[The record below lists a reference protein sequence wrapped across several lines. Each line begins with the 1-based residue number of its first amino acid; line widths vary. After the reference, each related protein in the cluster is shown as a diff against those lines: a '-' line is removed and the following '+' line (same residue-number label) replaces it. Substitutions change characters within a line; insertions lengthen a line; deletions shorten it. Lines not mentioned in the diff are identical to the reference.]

1 MAIMIFLV
9 LALAV
14 GGTGAGELDDF
25 TNNLA
30 TDLGPLLALFGDD
43 LTKQY
48 LSESTKFV
56 DYIIFAM
63 APVGILTALV
73 SVIRVCG
80 DTSLR
85 AFIGKAQEADGAIEA
100 ELCTSTSRDVC
111 ELFNQAGITRVLGRP
126 RLLEL
131 VYYPDEA
138 KNKKPHMGIHI
149 FRDHLTK
156 DGGDWYEKLR
166 PALYLDTAWRRAKS
180 VLQCPG
186 AARSTTDI
194 EAPKV
199 IENDKKSPMAT
210 VRSITTQDTDP
221 TGQLESSTAKNAS
234 PTSSQKSRAGKVAK
248 NPSLSLNVGIRK
260 LPPWVFYIGAAIGVT
275 LQFGVIAMAGL
286 VSWKAGWTET
296 GISNTT
302 VSASAALAQNKSP
315 LIFIVGTSAMC
326 SGVFL
331 CAVLIGESTWE
342 TTYRRETIYRRET
355 ESPASTR
362 DSAIAE
368 PQTKSPASTGDSV
381 TAEPQ
386 TVRSRLLWLQPGD
399 QVIGDQSFDAYA
411 YFEDPHKP
419 LSEYITSHKDMSVS
433 TRFHLYTWF
442 AVVLA
447 MGGYLAQFIGVRGMS
462 VYVSIAQFGSTV
474 IMTFLRG
481 LLRARRIDKT
491 NNKLAD
497 MQELVVGHELDWL
510 AFKIWNGSP
519 KDGPH
524 VDGTAGDRSLKDGSL
539 KDGSLKNGSPK
550 NGSPKDGSP
559 NGGMDEDYCPLI
571 HVMSDKAPDRF
582 DSEIMKHT
590 GSISGTLEHDKGSQL
605 FLNDLTLI
613 RTRLAHLTGHFLPG
627 TPDLDTFQEWQDNQV
642 KVRTKARQIADAICD
657 AAEVFISPRIVTK
670 SFVLRLRIG
679 KSAADG
685 MPIDTEVVNIALTR
699 AESPGARIWSIDSS
713 KLEAILGLWI
723 WSIKAQAIVKENGIT
738 NAERFPNARF
748 VFVNGSK
755 FASLH
760 RDNAKT
766 WMDAKA
772 RALLVPGTIRLQNSN
787 VLHLSRVWHPHALT
801 GEIAADD
808 PKSRTE
814 HPNIRRFFGGNFHL
828 NGAESSSFESV
839 ESPSFEIAFAET
851 TNDLMTQCAH
861 DIYSILLESLV
872 GHTGIN
878 IGELIMTQ
886 EMDGIGWMLPAIVD
900 TTKCFVAT
908 GLGSSLDA
916 SLCISSALSPF
927 LCEDE
932 TMAYAILK
940 RFTEYKKLGSLYVPD
955 DGTEYWDLD
964 SMTRAAIDQ
973 MFADW
978 EARYKNYPESSPHE
992 EYIYI
997 CLLETHRNT
1006 KLLAAMREWTRG
1018 RWFARR
1024 KHCREIREITEM
1036 YLLHPIGTQES
1047 GRLYKGVSEWRLVC
1061 LIGISDPLQNR

>member
-1 MAIMIFLV
+1 M
-9 LALAV
+9 
-14 GGTGAGELDDF
+14 
-25 TNNLA
+25 
-30 TDLGPLLALFGDD
+30 
-43 LTKQY
+43 
-48 LSESTKFV
+48 
-56 DYIIFAM
+56 
-63 APVGILTALV
+63 
-73 SVIRVCG
+73 CG
-80 DTSLR
+80 
-85 AFIGKAQEADGAIEA
+85 
-100 ELCTSTSRDVC
+100 
-111 ELFNQAGITRVLGRP
+111 
-126 RLLEL
+126 
-131 VYYPDEA
+131 
-138 KNKKPHMGIHI
+138 
-149 FRDHLTK
+149 
-156 DGGDWYEKLR
+156 
-166 PALYLDTAWRRAKS
+166 
-180 VLQCPG
+180 
-186 AARSTTDI
+186 
-194 EAPKV
+194 
-199 IENDKKSPMAT
+199 
-210 VRSITTQDTDP
+210 
-221 TGQLESSTAKNAS
+221 
-234 PTSSQKSRAGKVAK
+234 
-248 NPSLSLNVGIRK
+248 
-260 LPPWVFYIGAAIGVT
+260 
-275 LQFGVIAMAGL
+275 
-286 VSWKAGWTET
+286 
-296 GISNTT
+296 
-302 VSASAALAQNKSP
+302 
-315 LIFIVGTSAMC
+315 
-326 SGVFL
+326 GVFL

-342 TTYRRETIYRRET
+342 TTYRRETK
-355 ESPASTR
+355 SSASTR

-442 AVVLA
+442 AVVLT

-481 LLRARRIDKT
+481 LLRARRIDKM

-519 KDGPH
+519 KDG
-524 VDGTAGDRSLKDGSL
+524 
-539 KDGSLKNGSPK
+539 SPK
-550 NGSPKDGSP
+550 NRSPKGGSP
-559 NGGMDEDYCPLI
+559 NGGMDEGYCPLI

-582 DSEIMKHT
+582 DGEIMKHT

-605 FLNDLTLI
+605 FLNNLTLT

-642 KVRTKARQIADAICD
+642 KVRIKARQIADAICD

-699 AESPGARIWSIDSS
+699 AEPPGARIWSIDSS

-723 WSIKAQAIVKENGIT
+723 WSIKAQAIVKENDGNRIT
-738 NAERFPNARF
+738 NAERVPNARF

-772 RALLVPGTIRLQNSN
+772 RALLVPGTMRLQNSN
-787 VLHLSRVWHPHALT
+787 VLHLSRLWHPHALT

-851 TNDLMTQCAH
+851 TNDLMTQCVH

-886 EMDGIGWMLPAIVD
+886 EMDGIGWMLPAIID

-940 RFTEYKKLGSLYVPD
+940 RFTEYKKLGSLYTPD
-955 DGTEYWDLD
+955 DVTEFWDLD
-964 SMTRAAIDQ
+964 SMTGAAINQ
-973 MFADW
+973 MHTDW
-978 EARYKNYPESSPHE
+978 DTRYKNYPESSPHE

-997 CLLETHRNT
+997 CLLETYRNT
-1006 KLLAAMREWTRG
+1006 KLLPAMQEWG
-1018 RWFARR
+1018 
-1024 KHCREIREITEM
+1024 
-1036 YLLHPIGTQES
+1036 
-1047 GRLYKGVSEWRLVC
+1047 
-1061 LIGISDPLQNR
+1061 